1 MTTSFAV
8 SWDYRCPFARIGHQH
23 VLAGLRDGAD
33 WEVHFLPF
41 SLGQM
46 HVEEG
51 RPDVWDDPTKETGLL
66 ALQAG
71 TVVRDQFPDHFDGVH
86 QGVALKV
93 PPYEYAHPQDILEQ
107 VIDQGRTPLFVA
119 LDGITDPRNL
129 GAIIRS
135 TGAFGGNGV
144 ILPQRR
150 SASVNSAAW
159 KTSAGAA
166 ARIPVGFLPSVRRH
180 RGPPLPAPNGFRTL
194 RPGSPPRGR
203 RRHPLT

>member
-33 WEVHFLPF
+33 WDVHFLPF

-66 ALQAG
+66 ALQVG

-86 QGVALKV
+86 QG
-93 PPYEYAHPQDILEQ
+93 
-107 VIDQGRTPLFVA
+107 LFDARHV
-119 LDGITDPRNL
+119 DCPRPARPRGHL
-129 GAIIRS
+129 PGPGGQRGA
-135 TGAFGGNGV
+135 
-144 ILPQRR
+144 RR
-150 SASVNSAAW
+150 R
-159 KTSAGAA
+159 G
-166 ARIPVGFLPSVRRH
+166 VRRH
-180 RGPPLPAPNGFRTL
+180 RGR
-194 RPGSPPRGR
+194 
-203 RRHPLT
+203 